1 MVQGISDNV
10 NIFEPE
16 RDILDRAV
24 EGYEENVP
32 LVGQI
37 AAGFTPPG
45 MAMDLAAAGKYGRQG
60 VRDFRSGLQ
69 NLGSVFGMRKA
80 PSQLSS
86 GAKNIG
92 IAALSALGAIPLV
105 GEFMKGPKNLLKGMD
120 VSKADEIVDIKNI
133 NRAKDTS
140 GNVMKSETKRVKQ
153 ATELLK
159 KSSAGTSYK
168 GITQSKRQPIEV
180 LKNTDGTFT
189 QLGGKSTLEA
199 LEAGGV
205 KRIPVKIFDNAQ
217 DYNTY
222 DFIRKNNKNILRES
236 DANKLLPTKGN
247 PTFEGP
253 VREFGNKT
261 EQQFKLTFNKHQ
273 EGITSAPQMFERAKR
288 LNPEFQQQVARV
300 ADDLGVNQGFNP
312 VGGKITGEIDELTG
326 FPVGEVKL
334 MPRMIEKVNQKYS
347 GDFSQITDPIR
358 TRIVV
363 ETPQQEK
370 LIAERIAKMFPTV
383 DGERVLMKKSGYLD
397 RKVNVQFTGANGENI
412 IGEIGIITRPMLDGA
427 HEAHNIYET
436 FRKTNFG
443 LPTGSS
449 VAAIEKEGFRLEKQM
464 KDIFEPKGKLI
475 DPRFYDDIIER
486 FNRGG
491 YVNAGRSGRLSPIT
505 PNMFSNSD
513 FDNLEPSMKKSFTWS
528 GVASLQPPSS
538 LSTGKK
544 NPKRLSSLPTM
555 TAADLSQ
562 EKYVVSI
569 PQSLQENAQT
579 YNDDIFIELEEAD
592 YE

>member
-10 NIFEPE
+10 NIFNPE
-16 RDILDRAV
+16 RDILDRVV

-45 MAMDLAAAGKYGRQG
+45 MAMDIAAAGKYGRDAFRG
-60 VRDFRSGLQ
+60 VQEGDYG
-69 NLGSVFGMRKA
+69 KA
-80 PSQLSS
+80 ALY
-86 GAKNIG
+86 GG
-92 IAALSALGAIPLV
+92 IAGLSALGAIPLL
-105 GEFMKGPKNLLKGMD
+105 GDLMRAPKGLLKGMD

-133 NRAKDTS
+133 NKPKDTS
-140 GNVMKSETKRVKQ
+140 GNVIKSEAKRVEQ

-159 KSSAGTSYK
+159 KSSSGTSYK

-199 LEAGGV
+199 LEASGV
-205 KRIPVKIFDNAQ
+205 KRVPVKIFDNAQ

-222 DFIRKNNKNILRES
+222 DFIRKNNKNILRQN

-261 EQQFKLTFNKHQ
+261 EQQFKLNFNKHQ
-273 EGITSAPQMFERAKR
+273 EGINSAPQMFERAKR

-300 ADDLGVNQGFNP
+300 ADDLGVDQGFNP

-334 MPRMIEKVNQKYS
+334 MPRMIEKVNQKYE

-370 LIAERIAKMFPTV
+370 LIAERIAKLFPTV

-397 RKVNVQFTGANGENI
+397 RKLNIQFTGSNGENI
-412 IGEIGIITRPMLDGA
+412 IGEVGIITRPMLDGA
-427 HEAHNIYET
+427 HEAHNIYEA
-436 FRKTNFG
+436 FRKANFG
-443 LPTGSS
+443 LPDGTD
-449 VAAIEKEGFRLEKQM
+449 VKKIAEEGLRLEKAM
-464 KDIFEPKGKLI
+464 KDIFMPKGKLI

-486 FNRGG
+486 FNIGG

-538 LSTGKK
+538 LRTGKI
-544 NPKRLSSLPTM
+544 NPLLLSAS
-555 TAADLSQ
+555 TAATTAGDRSQ
-562 EKYVVSI
+562 EKYNVSI
-569 PQSLQENAQT
+569 PQSIQENAQS
-579 YNDDIFIELEEAD
+579 YNDDIFIELDEAD

>member
-1 MVQGISDNV
+1 MAQGLSDNI
-10 NIFEPE
+10 NIFAPE
-16 RDILDRAV
+16 KDILDRAV

-32 LVGQI
+32 LAGQI

-45 MAMDLAAAGKYGRQG
+45 MAMDLVAAGKYGRDA
-60 VRDFRSGLQ
+60 VRNIAEGEY
-69 NLGSVFGMRKA
+69 GK
-80 PSQLSS
+80 
-86 GAKNIG
+86 GALYGG
-92 IAALSALGAIPLV
+92 IAGLSVLGAIPLF
-105 GEFMKGPKNLLKGMD
+105 GELARGPKGLLKGID
-120 VSKADEIVDIKNI
+120 VSKADEVVDLKNI
-133 NRAKDTS
+133 NRPKDLE
-140 GNVMKSETKRVKQ
+140 GNVVRSEKKRVDQ
-153 ATELLK
+153 ATELLN
-159 KSSAGTSYK
+159 KSASGSAYK
-168 GITQSKRQPIEV
+168 GVQQNKRQPIEV

-199 LEAGGV
+199 LELSGV

-222 DFIRKNNKNILRES
+222 DFIRKNNKKVTRQN

-261 EQQFKLTFNKHQ
+261 EQQFKFNFNKHQ
-273 EGITSAPQMFERAKR
+273 EGIASAPQMFERAKR
-288 LNPEFQQQVARV
+288 LNPEFQKQVAKV
-300 ADDLGVNQGFNP
+300 ADDLGVDQGFNP
-312 VGGKITGEIDELTG
+312 VGGKVTGEIDELTG

-334 MPRMIEKVNQKYS
+334 MPRMIEKVNQKYD

-370 LIAERIAKMFPTV
+370 LIAERIAKLFPTV

-397 RKVNVQFTGANGENI
+397 RKLNVQFTGANGENI

-427 HEAHNIYET
+427 HEAHDIYEA

-443 LPTGSS
+443 LPPGSS
-449 VAAIEKEGFRLEKQM
+449 VAAIEKEGFRLEKRM

-475 DPRFYDDIIER
+475 DPKFYEDIIER

-528 GVASLQPPSS
+528 GVASLQPSS
-538 LSTGKK
+538 SFNTR
-544 NPKRLSSLPTM
+544 NMYPLSSVGDMFTR
-555 TAADLSQ
+555 TAADRSQ
-562 EKYVVSI
+562 EKYSVSI

>member
-10 NIFEPE
+10 NIFNPE
-16 RDILDRAV
+16 RDILDRVV

-45 MAMDLAAAGKYGRQG
+45 MAMDIAAAGKYGRDAFRG
-60 VRDFRSGLQ
+60 VQEGDYG
-69 NLGSVFGMRKA
+69 KA
-80 PSQLSS
+80 ALY
-86 GAKNIG
+86 GG
-92 IAALSALGAIPLV
+92 IAGLSALGAIPLL
-105 GEFMKGPKNLLKGMD
+105 GDLMRAPKGLLKGMD

-133 NRAKDTS
+133 NKPKDTS
-140 GNVMKSETKRVKQ
+140 GNVIKSEAKRVEQ

-199 LEAGGV
+199 LEASGV
-205 KRIPVKIFDNAQ
+205 KRVPVKIFDNAQ

-222 DFIRKNNKNILRES
+222 DFIRKNNKNILRQN

-261 EQQFKLTFNKHQ
+261 EQQFKLNFNKHQ
-273 EGITSAPQMFERAKR
+273 EGINSAPQMFERAKR

-300 ADDLGVNQGFNP
+300 ADDLGVDQGFNP

-334 MPRMIEKVNQKYS
+334 MPRMIEKVNQKYE

-370 LIAERIAKMFPTV
+370 LIAERIAKLFPTV

-397 RKVNVQFTGANGENI
+397 RKLNVQFTGANGENI

-427 HEAHNIYET
+427 HEAHDIYEA

-443 LPTGSS
+443 LPSGSS
-449 VAAIEKEGFRLEKQM
+449 VAAIEKEGFRLEKRM

-475 DPRFYDDIIER
+475 DPKFYEDIIER

-538 LSTGKK
+538 LRTGKI
-544 NPKRLSSLPTM
+544 NPLLLSAS
-555 TAADLSQ
+555 TAATTAGDRSQ
-562 EKYVVSI
+562 EKYNVSI
-569 PQSLQENAQT
+569 PQSIQENAQS
-579 YNDDIFIELEEAD
+579 YNDDIFIELDEAD

>member
-10 NIFEPE
+10 NIFNPE
-16 RDILDRAV
+16 RDILDRVV

-45 MAMDLAAAGKYGRQG
+45 MAMDIAAAGKYGRDAFRG
-60 VRDFRSGLQ
+60 VQEGDYG
-69 NLGSVFGMRKA
+69 KA
-80 PSQLSS
+80 ALY
-86 GAKNIG
+86 GG
-92 IAALSALGAIPLV
+92 IAGLSALGAIPLF
-105 GEFMKGPKNLLKGMD
+105 GDLMRAPKGLLKGMD

-133 NRAKDTS
+133 NKPKDTS
-140 GNVMKSETKRVKQ
+140 GNVIKSEAKRVEQ

-159 KSSAGTSYK
+159 KSSSGTSYK

-199 LEAGGV
+199 LEASGV
-205 KRIPVKIFDNAQ
+205 KRVPVKIFDNAQ

-222 DFIRKNNKNILRES
+222 DFIRKNNKNILRQN

-261 EQQFKLTFNKHQ
+261 EQQFKLNFNKHQ
-273 EGITSAPQMFERAKR
+273 EGINSAPQMFERAKR

-300 ADDLGVNQGFNP
+300 ADDLGVDQGFNP

-334 MPRMIEKVNQKYS
+334 MPRMIEKVNQKYE

-370 LIAERIAKMFPTV
+370 LIAERIAKLFPTV

-397 RKVNVQFTGANGENI
+397 RKLNIQFTGSNGENI
-412 IGEIGIITRPMLDGA
+412 IGEVGIITRPMLDGA
-427 HEAHNIYET
+427 HEAHNIYEA
-436 FRKTNFG
+436 FRKANFG
-443 LPTGSS
+443 LPDGTD
-449 VAAIEKEGFRLEKQM
+449 VKKIAEEGLRLEKAM
-464 KDIFEPKGKLI
+464 KDIFMPKGKLI

-486 FNRGG
+486 FNIGG

-538 LSTGKK
+538 LRTGKI
-544 NPKRLSSLPTM
+544 NPLLLSASTVAT
-555 TAADLSQ
+555 TAGDRSQ
-562 EKYVVSI
+562 EKYNVSI
-569 PQSLQENAQT
+569 PQSIQENAQS
-579 YNDDIFIELEEAD
+579 YNDDIFIELDEAD

>member
-1 MVQGISDNV
+1 MAQGLSDNV
-10 NIFEPE
+10 NIFAPE
-16 RDILDRAV
+16 KDILDRAV

-32 LVGQI
+32 LAGQI

-45 MAMDLAAAGKYGRQG
+45 MAMDVVAAGKYGRDA
-60 VRDFRSGLQ
+60 VRNIAEGEYGKGALYGGIAGLSL
-69 NLGSVFGMRKA
+69 LGS
-80 PSQLSS
+80 
-86 GAKNIG
+86 
-92 IAALSALGAIPLV
+92 IPLF
-105 GEFMKGPKNLLKGMD
+105 GELARIPKGLLKGMD
-120 VSKADEIVDIKNI
+120 VSKADEMVDIKNI
-133 NRAKDTS
+133 NRPKDVE
-140 GNVMKSETKRVKQ
+140 GNVVKSEKKRVDQ
-153 ATELLK
+153 ATELLN
-159 KSSAGTSYK
+159 KSASGSAYK
-168 GITQSKRQPIEV
+168 GVQQNKRQPIEV

-199 LEAGGV
+199 LEASGV

-222 DFIRKNNKNILRES
+222 DFIRKNNKNITRQN

-261 EQQFKLTFNKHQ
+261 EQQFKLSFNKHQ
-273 EGITSAPQMFERAKR
+273 EGIASAPQMFERAKR
-288 LNPEFQQQVARV
+288 LNPEFQQQVSKL
-300 ADDLGVNQGFNP
+300 ADDLGVDQGFNP
-312 VGGKITGEIDELTG
+312 VGGKVTGEIDELTG

-334 MPRMIEKVNQKYS
+334 MPRMIEKVNQKYN

-363 ETPQQEK
+363 ETPEQEK
-370 LIAERIAKMFPTV
+370 LIAKRIADMFPTV

-397 RKVNVQFTGANGENI
+397 RKLNVQFTGANGETI

-427 HEAHNIYET
+427 TEAHDIYEA

-443 LPTGSS
+443 LPDGTD
-449 VAAIEKEGFRLEKQM
+449 VRKIAEEGLRLEKRM
-464 KDIFEPKGKLI
+464 KDIFEPKGRLI
-475 DPRFYDDIIER
+475 DPRFYEDIIER
-486 FNRGG
+486 FNKGG
-491 YVNAGRSGRLSPIT
+491 YVSAGSSGRLSPIT

-513 FDNLEPSMKKSFTWS
+513 FDNLEPSTKKSFTWS
-528 GVASLQPPSS
+528 GVASLHPPSS
-538 LSTGKK
+538 SRTGSINPLLLSASTVTTTDGD
-544 NPKRLSSLPTM
+544 R
-555 TAADLSQ
+555 SQ
-562 EKYVVSI
+562 EKYSVSI

-579 YNDDIFIELEEAD
+579 YNDDIFIELDEAD